1 MSTPARRPALVTIV
15 ATSILFSGMLVLG
28 QEGRGG
34 RGGGEGRQGGRGAPQ
49 NFPEAP
55 PIGFI
60 GSYRVAADK
69 VDPSRLP
76 IIGAWRIN
84 FDKSDPSMRAQK
96 RFTDTGTNIYTA
108 VDGGIRTET
117 FLFYPPK
124 RNDYKTVFGD
134 DAREYWF
141 KLDGKNIY
149 KDPQGPNGLGQT
161 VAMWLVDRNTLYRER
176 ATKGVVDERVM
187 YRTSPDGN
195 TLVWTNFNADRAS
208 GHVVWDRIDINS
220 VRQHGPA
227 R

>member
-1 MSTPARRPALVTIV
+1 MRKLTGQIALIAFV
-15 ATSILFSGMLVLG
+15 AISMFVSGMLVEG
-28 QEGRGG
+28 QEGRG
-34 RGGGEGRQGGRGAPQ
+34 RGRQGGQ
-49 NFPEAP
+49 TFPEAP

-60 GSYRVAADK
+60 GSYRVSDEK
-69 VDPSRLP
+69 VDPSSLP

-108 VDGGIRTET
+108 VDGGIKTET

-149 KDPQGPNGLGQT
+149 PNPQGPNGLGQT

-187 YRTSPDGN
+187 YRVSPDGKS
-195 TLVWTNFNADRAS
+195 LVWTRFDNVEGNP
-208 GHVVWDRIDINS
+208 GHQVWEKIPMPTR
-220 VRQHGPA
+220 
-227 R
+227 